1 MFGRKGLD
9 AEGVAPA
16 RQNRDVLP
24 VPVRF
29 DITPRPGKMLLGIA
43 FFSAGA
49 ALMVAKLLD
58 PRGVNINGVIELG
71 PLGADIFFVILLLA
85 TLWLV
90 GLGCIGLARSFGSKV
105 FVTLDNQA
113 ITGPNSYLQLGT
125 KRIAFGAVRS
135 VNLIDM
141 NSHQFVE
148 ILAADGGKIK
158 VGSGNFRVSAEW
170 PRFLAEINARMAH
183 VR

>member
-16 RQNRDVLP
+16 RQNRGVLP
-24 VPVRF
+24 APVTF
-29 DITPRPGKMLLGIA
+29 DVTPRPGKMLVGIV

-49 ALMVAKLLD
+49 ALIVMKLLD
-58 PRGVNINGVIELG
+58 PRGVTINGVIELG
-71 PLGADIFFVILLLA
+71 PLGADILYGVLLLA
-85 TLWLV
+85 ILWLV

-105 FVTLDNQA
+105 LLTLDNQA
-113 ITGPNSYLQLGT
+113 ITGPNSYLQSGT
-125 KRIAFGAVRS
+125 RRIAFGAVRS
-135 VNLIDM
+135 VDLMEVNG
-141 NSHQFVE
+141 HQFVE
-148 ILAADGGKIK
+148 IVGADGGKIK
-158 VGSGNFRVSAEW
+158 IGSANFRVSTEW